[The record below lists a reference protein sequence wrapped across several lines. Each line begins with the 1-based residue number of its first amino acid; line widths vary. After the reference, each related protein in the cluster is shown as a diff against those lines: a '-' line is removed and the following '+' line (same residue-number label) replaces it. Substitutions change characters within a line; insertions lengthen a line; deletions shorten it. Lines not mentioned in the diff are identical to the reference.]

1 VLTTVGAAT
10 EMTQTQLP
18 RRSPIVALFVAIR
31 PRQWLKNILVF
42 AAPLAAGAITQVPVL
57 LDTAGAF
64 VAFCLVSSATYLV
77 NDARDV
83 ELDRAHPVKRNRP
96 IAAGQ
101 ISVPVAL
108 GTALMLAVAGLAL
121 AWFIRPELAGVVL
134 AYLVCTTA
142 YSLLLKHEPVIELG
156 LLAMGFLLRA
166 IAGGVASELPISQW
180 FLIVAGF
187 GSLFMAA
194 GKRFSELERSTPA
207 ETTST
212 TSTIPTTP
220 RRRSLDGYTV
230 GFLRFTWAIAA
241 AVTISAYCLWA
252 FEVGQSSSNF
262 PWSALTA
269 WSIVPFVLAILRYAV
284 VIDRGR
290 AEAPEDAIL
299 SDRVLLALGA
309 AWLVLFTLGV
319 MGQ

>member
-1 VLTTVGAAT
+1 
-10 EMTQTQLP
+10 MTQSQLP

-77 NDARDV
+77 NDARDA

-101 ISVPVAL
+101 IRVSVAL
-108 GTALMLAVAGLAL
+108 GTALVLAVAGLAL

-194 GKRFSELERSTPA
+194 GKRFSELERSAPA
-207 ETTST
+207 E
-212 TSTIPTTP
+212 PTP

-252 FEVGQSSSNF
+252 FEVGQASSNF

-299 SDRVLLALGA
+299 GDRVLLALGA
-309 AWLVLFTLGV
+309 TWLVLFTLGT